1 MKQSR
6 AHVTGTVFGLFFILL
21 LLPFLVFNCTTL
33 VRGYFSGQ
41 SAVELREY
49 RFFLVSDTRSS
60 EGITEL
66 EKGDLAMARQVDVN
80 SLQPGN
86 LIAYRS
92 GNTTVVGSIAAV
104 NQSSADTEPTFSV
117 SSADGKSTAY
127 LLPTQIVGAYVGRNQ
142 SLGKVV
148 LFLDS
153 TLGTLLCVGIPC
165 LIFLLLFVLLGQKNR
180 KQKKEADSPE
190 KQKTEEQ
197 QGTTPPIPLIS
208 EEEKKKLEEAVASFE
223 ALQAELPPLPKP
235 AASAPSEVKTE
246 TPQAASTV
254 PEEAEEVAAPAEH
267 LEAKPKTEDQVVP
280 KTPAQKTT
288 YVRKVQL
295 KELQEKDDH
304 VVIIRKGE
312 RS

>member
-33 VRGYFSGQ
+33 VKGYFSDQ
-41 SAVELREY
+41 SAVQLREY

-60 EGITEL
+60 DGITEL
-66 EKGDLAMARQVDVN
+66 EKGDLAMARQVDVT
-80 SLQPGN
+80 SLQPGS

-92 GNTTVVGSIAAV
+92 GNTTVVGSIASV

-117 SSADGKSTAY
+117 NSADGKSTAY
-127 LLPTQIVGAYVGRNQ
+127 LLPAQIVGEYVGRNQ
-142 SLGKVV
+142 SLGKGI

-153 TLGTLLCVGIPC
+153 TLGTLLCIGIPC
-165 LIFLLLFVLLGQKNR
+165 LVFLLLFVLTGQKNHG
-180 KQKKEADSPE
+180 KKKTTDSPE
-190 KQKTEEQ
+190 KQETGEQ
-197 QGTTPPIPLIS
+197 PRTIPPIPLIS

-235 AASAPSEVKTE
+235 AVTEPIEVPEKTE
-246 TPQAASTV
+246 EPAS
-254 PEEAEEVAAPAEH
+254 
-267 LEAKPKTEDQVVP
+267 KI
-280 KTPAQKTT
+280 T

>member
-33 VRGYFSGQ
+33 VKGYFSNQ
-41 SAVELREY
+41 SAVQLREY

-60 EGITEL
+60 DGITEL
-66 EKGDLAMARQVDVN
+66 EKGDLAMARQVDVT
-80 SLQPGN
+80 SLQPGS

-92 GNTTVVGSIAAV
+92 GNTTVVGSIASV
-104 NQSSADTEPTFSV
+104 NQSSADTEPAFSV
-117 SSADGKSTAY
+117 NSADGKSTAY
-127 LLPTQIVGAYVGRNQ
+127 LLPAQIVGEYVGRNQ
-142 SLGKVV
+142 SLGKGI

-165 LIFLLLFVLLGQKNR
+165 LVFLLLFVLTGQKNHG
-180 KQKKEADSPE
+180 KKKTADSPE
-190 KQKTEEQ
+190 KQETGEQ
-197 QGTTPPIPLIS
+197 PRTIPPIPLIS

-235 AASAPSEVKTE
+235 AVTEPIEVPEKTE
-246 TPQAASTV
+246 EP
-254 PEEAEEVAAPAEH
+254 AP
-267 LEAKPKTEDQVVP
+267 
-280 KTPAQKTT
+280 KTT

>member
-1 MKQSR
+1 MKQTR

-33 VRGYFSGQ
+33 VKGYFSDQ
-41 SAVELREY
+41 SVVQLKEY

-60 EGITEL
+60 AGITEL
-66 EKGDLAMARQVDVN
+66 EKGDLAMARLVDTKT
-80 SLQPGN
+80 LQPGN

-92 GNTTVVGSIAAV
+92 GNATVIGSIAAV
-104 NQSSADTEPTFSV
+104 NQSSADAEPTFSV

-127 LLPTQIVGAYVGRNQ
+127 LLSTQIVGEYVGRNQ
-142 SLGKVV
+142 GLGKVV

-165 LIFLLLFVLLGQKNR
+165 LIFLLLLVLFGQKNCG
-180 KQKKEADSPE
+180 QKKVTDSPE
-190 KQKTEEQ
+190 KQEAAEPQKTVS
-197 QGTTPPIPLIS
+197 PIPLIS
-208 EEEKKKLEEAVASFE
+208 EEERKKLEEAVASFE

-235 AASAPSEVKTE
+235 VVTEPIEVPATTE
-246 TPQAASTV
+246 
-254 PEEAEEVAAPAEH
+254 APA
-267 LEAKPKTEDQVVP
+267 P
-280 KTPAQKTT
+280 KTT

-295 KELQEKDDH
+295 KELQEKDDQ
-304 VVIIRKGE
+304 VVIIRKGD

>member
-33 VRGYFSGQ
+33 AKGYFSDQ
-41 SAVELREY
+41 SAVQLREY

-60 EGITEL
+60 DGITEL
-66 EKGDLAMARQVDVN
+66 EKGDLVMARQVDVT
-80 SLQPGN
+80 SLQPGS

-92 GNTTVVGSIAAV
+92 GNTTVVGSIASV
-104 NQSSADTEPTFSV
+104 NQSSADTEPTFFV
-117 SSADGKSTAY
+117 NSADGKSTAY
-127 LLPTQIVGAYVGRNQ
+127 LLPSQIVGEYVGRNQ
-142 SLGKVV
+142 SLGKGI

-165 LIFLLLFVLLGQKNR
+165 LVFLLLFVLTGRKNHGE
-180 KQKKEADSPE
+180 KKIADSPE
-190 KQKTEEQ
+190 KQETGEQ
-197 QGTTPPIPLIS
+197 PRTIPPMPLIS

-235 AASAPSEVKTE
+235 AVTEPIEVPEKTE
-246 TPQAASTV
+246 EPAS
-254 PEEAEEVAAPAEH
+254 
-267 LEAKPKTEDQVVP
+267 KI
-280 KTPAQKTT
+280 T

-295 KELQEKDDH
+295 KDLQEKDDH

>member
-33 VRGYFSGQ
+33 VKGYFSDQ
-41 SAVELREY
+41 SAVQLREY

-60 EGITEL
+60 DGITEL
-66 EKGDLAMARQVDVN
+66 EKGDLAMARQVDVT
-80 SLQPGN
+80 SLQPGS

-92 GNTTVVGSIAAV
+92 GNTTVVGSIASV

-117 SSADGKSTAY
+117 NSADGKSTAY
-127 LLPTQIVGAYVGRNQ
+127 LLPAQIVGEYVGRNQ
-142 SLGKVV
+142 SLGKGI

-153 TLGTLLCVGIPC
+153 TLGTLLCIGIPC
-165 LIFLLLFVLLGQKNR
+165 LVFLLLFVLTGQKNHG
-180 KQKKEADSPE
+180 KKKTADSPE
-190 KQKTEEQ
+190 KQETGEQ
-197 QGTTPPIPLIS
+197 PRTIPPIPLIS

-235 AASAPSEVKTE
+235 AVTEPIEVPEKTE
-246 TPQAASTV
+246 EPAS
-254 PEEAEEVAAPAEH
+254 
-267 LEAKPKTEDQVVP
+267 KI
-280 KTPAQKTT
+280 T

>member
-1 MKQSR
+1 MKQTR

-33 VRGYFSGQ
+33 VKGYFSDQ
-41 SAVELREY
+41 SVVQLKEY

-60 EGITEL
+60 AGITEL
-66 EKGDLAMARQVDVN
+66 EKGDLAMARLVDTKT
-80 SLQPGN
+80 LQPGN

-92 GNTTVVGSIAAV
+92 GNATVIGSIAAV
-104 NQSSADTEPTFSV
+104 NQSSADAEPTFSV

-127 LLPTQIVGAYVGRNQ
+127 LLSIQIVGEYVGRNQ
-142 SLGKVV
+142 GLGKVV

-165 LIFLLLFVLLGQKNR
+165 LIFLLLLVLFGQKNCG
-180 KQKKEADSPE
+180 QKKVTDSPE
-190 KQKTEEQ
+190 KQEAAEPQKTV
-197 QGTTPPIPLIS
+197 PPIPLIS
-208 EEEKKKLEEAVASFE
+208 EEERKKLEEAVASFE

-235 AASAPSEVKTE
+235 VVTEPIEVPATTE
-246 TPQAASTV
+246 
-254 PEEAEEVAAPAEH
+254 APA
-267 LEAKPKTEDQVVP
+267 P
-280 KTPAQKTT
+280 KTT

-295 KELQEKDDH
+295 KELQEKDDQ
-304 VVIIRKGE
+304 VVIIRKGD